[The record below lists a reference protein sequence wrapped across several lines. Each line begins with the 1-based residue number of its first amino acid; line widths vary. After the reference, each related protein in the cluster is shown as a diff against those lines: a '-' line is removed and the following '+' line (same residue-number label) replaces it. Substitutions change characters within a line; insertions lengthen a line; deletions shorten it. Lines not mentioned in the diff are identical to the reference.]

1 VKVQKEYVGH
11 LDSKKRITIREPE
24 YAYYHVREYEDGH
37 IEMYPR
43 VLVDPG
49 TISENTLHMLDK
61 AMDNYKKGRVSEPI
75 DVQGIDIE

>member
-1 VKVQKEYVGH
+1 
-11 LDSKKRITIREPE
+11 
-24 YAYYHVREYEDGH
+24 
-37 IEMYPR
+37 
-43 VLVDPG
+43 VDPG

>member
-1 VKVQKEYVGH
+1 MKVQKEYVGH
-11 LDSKKRITIREPE
+11 LDSKRRITIRQPE
-24 YAYYHVREYEDGH
+24 YAYYHVREFDDGH

-43 VLVDPG
+43 VLVDPDK
-49 TISENTLHMLDK
+49 ISENALHMLDT